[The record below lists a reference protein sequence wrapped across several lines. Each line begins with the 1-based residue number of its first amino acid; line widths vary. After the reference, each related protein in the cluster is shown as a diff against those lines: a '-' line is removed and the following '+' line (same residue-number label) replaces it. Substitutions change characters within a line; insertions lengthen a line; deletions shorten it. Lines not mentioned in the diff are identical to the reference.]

1 VIAEALDIDQLV
13 EDCKRNNRRAQEQ
26 LYRQF
31 YNYAVTIALRYSRD
45 EADAADIMSHAF
57 VKIFKSM
64 HTFDKTKGALQTWIK
79 RIVMNEGL
87 DHLKARERFSKDM
100 ELETVE
106 EPQISNTVLE
116 RMGADEIM
124 KLIHQL
130 PPATHAVFVLYA
142 VEGYNHR
149 EIAEQLNISEGTS
162 KWHLSEA
169 RKKLQQQLSRT
180 T

>member
-1 VIAEALDIDQLV
+1 MIAEALDIDQLV
-13 EDCKRNNRRAQEQ
+13 EDCKGNNRRAQEQ

-31 YNYAVTIALRYSRD
+31 YNYAMTIALRYSRD

-64 HTFDKTKGALQTWIK
+64 HTFDKSKGALQTWIK

-124 KLIHQL
+124 CEAPVNRMAAAQAAAAPML
-130 PPATHAVFVLYA
+130 P
-142 VEGYNHR
+142 
-149 EIAEQLNISEGTS
+149 
-162 KWHLSEA
+162 A
-169 RKKLQQQLSRT
+169 RAALTAAAPVVTPVTARRSSLRSNRASRRLV
-180 T
+180 